1 MMVGFGRQ
9 MAAAA
14 INGSDL
20 PDIRGLLFADV
31 SRDKVEVSKHCT
43 SITLTPEGS
52 TFRIAGIGT
61 CWADVRMVPAARHE
75 RIATS
80 VSPSRSRHKSFGC
93 YEMCACTV

>member
-1 MMVGFGRQ
+1 

-14 INGSDL
+14 INGSVCR
-20 PDIRGLLFADV
+20 IFAGLLFADV
-31 SRDKVEVSKHCT
+31 PRAKAELSKHCT

-52 TFRIAGIGT
+52 TFRMRGIGT
-61 CWADVRMVPAARHE
+61 CWADVRMVPPAARHE

-80 VSPSRSRHKSFGC
+80 VSASRSRHKSFGC

>member
-52 TFRIAGIGT
+52 TT